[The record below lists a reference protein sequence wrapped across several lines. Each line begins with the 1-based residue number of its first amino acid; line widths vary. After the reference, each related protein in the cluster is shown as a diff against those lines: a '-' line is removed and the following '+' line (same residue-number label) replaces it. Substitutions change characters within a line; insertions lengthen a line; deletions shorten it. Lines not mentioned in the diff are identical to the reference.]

1 MTSTTSFLRWNGS
14 RASAVA
20 VIDMPQD
27 FCRYEAA
34 PAFDAALTTQPSDDF
49 PLLWF
54 GLYDTAHE
62 RTLDEL
68 GPASG
73 TAAEERWE
81 PSISEAQ
88 YANVFAEIQELIRN
102 GDTYQV
108 NYTYRMRTRLQSDPL
123 AFFLR
128 LANAQT
134 PPFGA
139 YVDTGKWTI
148 CSASPELF
156 FHRAGTHVESRPM
169 KGTASRGLWFE
180 QDIEHARRL
189 RESEKER
196 SENVMIVDMVR
207 NDLGRVARP
216 GSVRVT
222 NLFDVER
229 YPTVLQL
236 TSTVAAE
243 TDASLVDV
251 MRALFPAAS
260 ITGAPKARTME
271 IIAGVESS
279 PRRIYTGTIG
289 FVEPG
294 GRAQFNVAIRT
305 ALVNRATGEA
315 EYGVGGGIVA
325 DSNCAD
331 EWKESKI
338 KARALAARP
347 PSFDLLETMLW
358 KPEAG

>member
-1 MTSTTSFLRWNGS
+1 LTVIVRDA
-14 RASAVA
+14 ASGKWRHFERPVDVVVA
-20 VIDMPQD
+20 RNIEEVLPAIETIEHACVRLHRHAAG
-27 FCRYEAA
+27 FVSYEAA
-34 PAFDAALTTQPSDDF
+34 PAFDAALKTQPTDDF

-54 GLYDTAHE
+54 GVYDTLQE

-68 GPASG
+68 GSLDVTLG
-73 TAAEERWE
+73 TAASAVESDGRWE
-81 PSISEAQ
+81 PSISAEQ
-88 YANVFAEIQELIRN
+88 YARVFEELQERIRN

-108 NYTYRMRTRLQSDPL
+108 NYTYRIRTHLRSDPFAL
-123 AFFLR
+123 FLR
-128 LANAQT
+128 PAVSQH

-139 YVDTGKWTI
+139 YVDTGEWAL

-156 FHRAGTHVESRPM
+156 VHRSGAQVESRPM
-169 KGTASRGLWFE
+169 KGTAERGLWFE
-180 QDIEHARRL
+180 QDLEHANRL

-229 YPTVLQL
+229 YPTVVQL

-243 TDASLVDV
+243 TDAALGEL

-260 ITGAPKARTME
+260 ITGAPKARAME
-271 IIAGVESS
+271 IIAAVECS
-279 PRRIYTGTIG
+279 PRRAYTGTIG

-294 GRAQFNVAIRT
+294 GRSHST
-305 ALVNRATGEA
+305 WP
-315 EYGVGGGIVA
+315 YGP
-325 DSNCAD
+325 C
-331 EWKESKI
+331 
-338 KARALAARP
+338 
-347 PSFDLLETMLW
+347 
-358 KPEAG
+358 